1 MAKKHIISPI
11 FVRGEEMQQEG
22 LAQTYRATDDDLPSV
37 LWTTAEEDFW
47 NEQIKT
53 IGEIK

>member
-22 LAQTYRATDDDLPSV
+22 LAQTYRAVDDDLPSV
-37 LWTTAEEDFW
+37 LWKTAEDDFW

-53 IGEIK
+53 IGEQK